1 MASLTDTVPTIR
13 SKFKTRLRELLYLDL
28 AIVGTAVPIWLFSR
42 YLTAETFSLT
52 QFFADAFANGVST
65 LFTVDVIIASVAF
78 WFLAAQEMTRLGTGK
93 SKLPIF
99 MLMNVCLGL
108 CSGLPAFMWWRERQL
123 NKTNK

>member
-28 AIVGTAVPIWLFSR
+28 ALVGTVVPIWLFSR
-42 YLTAETFSLT
+42 YLMAEPFSLN
-52 QFFADAFANGVST
+52 QFFADAFANSVAT

-93 SKLPIF
+93 GKLPIF
-99 MLMNVCLGL
+99 MLMNICLGL

-123 NKTNK
+123 HKINQ